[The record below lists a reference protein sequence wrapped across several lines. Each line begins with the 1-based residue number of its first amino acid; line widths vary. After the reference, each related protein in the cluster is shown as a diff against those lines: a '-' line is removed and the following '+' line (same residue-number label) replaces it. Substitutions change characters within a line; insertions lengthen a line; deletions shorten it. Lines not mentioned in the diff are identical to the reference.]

1 MLRVLAACAAV
12 LLAGLFLWPSAS
24 VLPSAFAQNIPG
36 IDQVEQM
43 VFTVTYYIR
52 FTSKDGQ
59 RTWIGKQREQRA
71 FRAPGQL
78 RETRFD
84 ENGDVRTIVISD
96 TQLGQSLRLDVPEKK
111 ATLKQLN
118 NASLVP
124 ESPFAYVGK
133 IIREQ
138 KSEGEW
144 IVRSVKLAGQQA
156 FDGRDANVIRATLQ
170 SGISQSRQRHDYFFD
185 ESTKAFLGVWG
196 PNDAVTDLDAF
207 PDQDNPSEDE
217 WSKMMPVG
225 GLWHNVNTSPQ
236 LSASDF
242 SLDVPAGYSLE
253 RQVTPTISEEEMLDY
268 LRAVCEFNDGQFPD
282 TPTDDFD
289 RDQLNAEWDKPETA
303 RSAQAQTLIE
313 QLDKFRM
320 REIYESPLKRF
331 VRDQTEPDSF
341 HYVGSDIKLGIAN
354 EIVCWYRLKRGTG
367 YRAVYGDLQVK
378 DVSRNALPAIS
389 P

>member
-1 MLRVLAACAAV
+1 
-12 LLAGLFLWPSAS
+12 
-24 VLPSAFAQNIPG
+24 VLPSAFAHNIPG

-43 VFTVTYYIR
+43 VFRVTYYTR

-59 RTWIGKQREQRA
+59 RTWIGKQQEERA

-84 ENGDVRTIVISD
+84 ENGNVRTIIISD
-96 TQLGQSLRLDVPEKK
+96 KQLGQSLQLDVPEKK

-118 NASLVP
+118 SASHVP
-124 ESPFAYVGK
+124 ESPFAYVGTV
-133 IIREQ
+133 IREQ

-156 FDGRDANVIRATLQ
+156 FDGKDANVIRATLQ
-170 SGISQSRQRHDYFFD
+170 SGINQSRQRHDYFFD
-185 ESTKAFLGVWG
+185 VSTKAFLGVWG
-196 PNDAVTDLDAF
+196 PNDGVTDLDAF
-207 PDQDNPSEDE
+207 PDQGNPSEEE
-217 WSKMMPVG
+217 WSKMMPIG
-225 GLWHNVNTSPQ
+225 GLWHNLNTSPQ
-236 LSASDF
+236 LNAADF
-242 SLDVPAGYSLE
+242 SLDVPAGYEIE
-253 RQVTPTISEEEMLDY
+253 RQVPATVSEEEMLEY
-268 LRAVCEFNDGQFPD
+268 LRAACEFNDGQFPD

-289 RDQLNAEWDKPETA
+289 SDLLNAEWDKPETA
-303 RSAQAQTLIE
+303 RSAQAKALIE

-331 VRDQTEPDSF
+331 VRDQTESDSF
-341 HYVGSDIKLGIAN
+341 HYVGSDIEIGTAN

-378 DVSRNALPAIS
+378 NVSQDALPAIS